1 MAIHRVGDHASTP
14 PVGPFRSWNFAK
26 SKTLPS
32 SLDFARNS
40 TAKYWDGKSTVLSE
54 NQLVYTLNEITNGF
68 EIIDE
73 YDLNEIEE
81 DFIIDLVNQYLTEN
95 DLPDEIIL

>member
-1 MAIHRVGDHASTP
+1 MIIHEYYYNEDTRRLYVEFSTKEDLDK
-14 PVGPFRSWNFAK
+14 FYRI
-26 SKTLPS
+26 LE
-32 SLDFARNS
+32 LDFGDIELYS
-40 TAKYWDGKSTVLSE
+40 P
-54 NQLVYTLNEITNGF
+54 

-95 DLPDEIIL
+95 GLPDEIIL

>member
-1 MAIHRVGDHASTP
+1 MTIHEYYYNEDNRRLYVEFSTKKDSDK
-14 PVGPFRSWNFAK
+14 FYRI
-26 SKTLPS
+26 LE
-32 SLDFARNS
+32 LDFADIELYS
-40 TAKYWDGKSTVLSE
+40 P
-54 NQLVYTLNEITNGF
+54 

-81 DFIIDLVNQYLTEN
+81 DFIIDLINQYLIDN

>member
-1 MAIHRVGDHASTP
+1 MTIHEYYYNEDNRRLYVEFSTRKDSDK
-14 PVGPFRSWNFAK
+14 FYRI
-26 SKTLPS
+26 LE
-32 SLDFARNS
+32 LDFADIELYS
-40 TAKYWDGKSTVLSE
+40 P
-54 NQLVYTLNEITNGF
+54 

-81 DFIIDLVNQYLTEN
+81 DFIIDLINQYLIDN

>member
-1 MAIHRVGDHASTP
+1 MTIHEYYYNEDNRRLYVEFSTRKDSDK
-14 PVGPFRSWNFAK
+14 FYRI
-26 SKTLPS
+26 LE
-32 SLDFARNS
+32 LDFVDIELYS
-40 TAKYWDGKSTVLSE
+40 P
-54 NQLVYTLNEITNGF
+54 

-81 DFIIDLVNQYLTEN
+81 DFIIDLINQYLIDN

>member
-1 MAIHRVGDHASTP
+1 LYSP
-14 PVGPFRSWNFAK
+14 
-26 SKTLPS
+26 
-32 SLDFARNS
+32 
-40 TAKYWDGKSTVLSE
+40 
-54 NQLVYTLNEITNGF
+54 

>member
-1 MAIHRVGDHASTP
+1 MTIHEYYYNEDNRRLYVEFSTRKDSDK
-14 PVGPFRSWNFAK
+14 FYRI
-26 SKTLPS
+26 LE
-32 SLDFARNS
+32 LDFTDIELYS
-40 TAKYWDGKSTVLSE
+40 P
-54 NQLVYTLNEITNGF
+54 

-81 DFIIDLVNQYLTEN
+81 DFIIDLINQYLIDN

>member
-1 MAIHRVGDHASTP
+1 MIIHEYYYNEDTRRLYVEFSTKEDLDK
-14 PVGPFRSWNFAK
+14 FYRI
-26 SKTLPS
+26 LE
-32 SLDFARNS
+32 LDFGDIGLYS
-40 TAKYWDGKSTVLSE
+40 P
-54 NQLVYTLNEITNGF
+54 